1 MLPAGGL
8 GAVGGG
14 ALAVSRAIQQLLAGY
29 SNGCYTLVPGM
40 PVSAK
45 IHLGTR
51 SVLEYLFSPFQ
62 VELPQQPLQC
72 KPVL

>member
-40 PVSAK
+40 PVSAE

-51 SVLEYLFSPFQ
+51 TILKYLLSPMQ
-62 VELPQQPLQC
+62 
-72 KPVL
+72 KIA